1 MHRGAQTMALIEG
14 FTYRSD
20 RTVSYRTRVDCGW
33 TYDSS
38 EGVLQ
43 LETYASDGTTSQVLQ
58 FDQDRA
64 GQLMGIIAQVFPG
77 LFAPRPGK
85 SGQEG

>member
-1 MHRGAQTMALIEG
+1 MALIEG

-20 RTVSYRTRVDCGW
+20 RPVSYRTRVDCGW
-33 TYDSS
+33 AFDKS
-38 EGVLQ
+38 EGLLQ

-58 FDQDRA
+58 LDEVRA

-77 LFAPRPGK
+77 LFSPQSSQ
-85 SGQEG
+85 SGRES